1 MNQNNKRKR
10 MTLSIK
16 PSLRRILDMDNEMI
30 LANYALIVHKAS
42 SLSSTQRAFLQQVL
56 QSKLDHGSVKDE
68 EVVKAVADLSNAIQ
82 KELQQELL
90 QEIVKNDEELGLYDE
105 SRDSTDK

>member
-1 MNQNNKRKR
+1 MNRRK

-16 PSLRRILDMDNEMI
+16 PSLRRVLDMDNDMI

-56 QSKLDHGSVKDE
+56 QSKLDHGSIKDE
-68 EVVKAVADLSNAIQ
+68 EVVKAVADLSNSIQ
-82 KELQQELL
+82 KQL
-90 QEIVKNDEELGLYDE
+90 QEELSNE
-105 SRDSTDK
+105 NRDSTDK